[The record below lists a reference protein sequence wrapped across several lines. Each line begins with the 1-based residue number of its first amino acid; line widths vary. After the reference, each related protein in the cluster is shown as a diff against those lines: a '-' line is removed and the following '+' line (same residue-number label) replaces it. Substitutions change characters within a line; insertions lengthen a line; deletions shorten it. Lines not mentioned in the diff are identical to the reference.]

1 MTFPMMAGRALAAT
15 ALLACYL
22 APHAQAA
29 PLSGL
34 GAMPPLASSL
44 VRRLARA
51 EQWRG
56 ARFLDWLP
64 GGQMLIETHRGRR
77 IVLARLAAP
86 AAKPT
91 AVVSLAEGIGRALAP
106 RVGQGLLYP
115 QHAGGATH
123 WLLREGKGPA
133 RPFAASQTVSGVPVW
148 SADGRQVAFLG
159 AAPGGASGAVYI
171 DSVADGG
178 IARLVV
184 GALAG
189 RWRLLDWSRD
199 GRQLLLAHD
208 EGPDEESLYTVR
220 TSDGALTRLP
230 LPPSR
235 IAAARF
241 TPGGAAVY
249 VVSNQ
254 GGEYRQLLRLNALTG
269 RIRTLSVDLPW
280 DVERFAASPGG
291 RYLAY
296 TVDVD
301 GQSRLHVRNRR
312 LKLDVAVPWLEDGVI
327 DDLHFGSGHRL
338 AFTFQ
343 SSRQPPAIYVYD
355 AAKGLV
361 SRWCAGA
368 AAPLGSVGPARA
380 RLVHYPTWD
389 RVDGHW
395 RMLSAY
401 IYLPPGSGPTPVLIV
416 LHSGAAG
423 QFRPRW
429 RPFLQ
434 FVANDLGYAVIAP
447 NVRGSSGYG
456 RSFRTLVE
464 GTHRDDP
471 VRDIGS
477 LMVWISMQPGFD
489 VHRIVLMGRGYGGWL
504 AVNCLATFDGHL
516 LGAIDVDGISSLD
529 DFIARAPAAE
539 RAFRAAEIGDP
550 GDPSVSGFLRQIS
563 PLGEV
568 RRIRAPL
575 LIVQGPAGDAVRA
588 ADAQQLADLLRFHGR
603 PVETLTVAAAGRR
616 FAAPAARRALDT
628 AAARFLLALKSHR
641 AK

>member
-1 MTFPMMAGRALAAT
+1 MTFPMMAGRALAAA

-22 APHAQAA
+22 APRAEAA
-29 PLSGL
+29 PPAL
-34 GAMPPLASSL
+34 GAMPPLAAPL
-44 VRRLARA
+44 ARRLARA

-64 GGQMLIETHRGRR
+64 GGQMLIETHTGRR
-77 IVLARLAAP
+77 TVLAHLAAP
-86 AAKPT
+86 AAKPAELLCLT
-91 AVVSLAEGIGRALAP
+91 AQIGRALAP
-106 RVGQGLLYP
+106 RAGRGLLYP
-115 QHAGGATH
+115 QRAGGATR
-123 WLLREGKGPA
+123 WLLREGKGPP
-133 RPFAASQTVSGVPVW
+133 RPFAAGQKVSGVPVW
-148 SADGRQVAFLG
+148 SAGGRRVAFLS
-159 AAPGGASGAVYI
+159 AAPGGASEAVYI

-178 IARLVV
+178 IARLVA

-189 RWRLLDWSRD
+189 RWRLLDWSHD
-199 GRQLLLAHD
+199 GQLLLLAHD
-208 EGPDEESLYTVR
+208 AGPDEESLYTVR
-220 TSDGALTRLP
+220 TSDGARTRLP
-230 LPPSR
+230 LAPSR

-241 TPGGAAVY
+241 APRGAAIY
-249 VVSNQ
+249 VISNQ
-254 GGEYRQLLRLNALTG
+254 GGEYQRLLRLNTLTG
-269 RIRTLSVDLPW
+269 HLRAVSVDLPW

-291 RYLAY
+291 HYLAY
-296 TVDVD
+296 TVNVD
-301 GQSRLHVRNRR
+301 GQSRLYVRNRR

-327 DDLHFGSGHRL
+327 GELQFGAGHRL
-338 AFTFQ
+338 ALTFQ
-343 SSRQPPAIYVYD
+343 SSREPPSIYVYD
-355 AAKGLV
+355 AAKGLM
-361 SRWCAGA
+361 RCWLAGVA
-368 AAPLGSVGPARA
+368 GPLGAIGPARA

-401 IYLPPGSGPTPVLIV
+401 IYLPPGSGPAPVLIV
-416 LHSGAAG
+416 LHSGATG

-456 RSFRTLVE
+456 RSFRTLVQ

-477 LMVWISMQPGFD
+477 LMVWIGMQPGFD

-516 LGAIDVDGISSLD
+516 LGAIDVNGISSLD
-529 DFIARAPAAE
+529 DYVARAPAAE

-550 GDPSVSGFLRQIS
+550 ADPSVSSFLRQIS
-563 PLGEV
+563 PLGEL

-588 ADAQQLADLLRFHGR
+588 ADAQQLAALLRFHGQ
-603 PVETLTVAAAGRR
+603 PVRMLTVAEAGRR

-641 AK
+641 AQ